1 MRGTRARR
9 AHTSKLVT
17 TNVDAVSVTSMP
29 ASWPDAS
36 NMWRSTKRT
45 NRVSIG
51 GQARVL
57 ATSRV
62 SPVRPHKN
70 LFREFE
76 SSGRRFDPRRSSKSA
91 PPRLPSVVCLCA
103 CGWGL
108 SLALEF
114 HSKFGEINFH
124 RRPDMLVFALQA
136 AAFMS
141 PRHMLSVPCSAQAQC
156 TTLASA
162 LTSPRAFTA
171 VTMVLPR
178 GNKDPNFDPD
188 NVDPEAFKKTA
199 SRTAVVW
206 GALGSIV
213 YLVTSSGKEF
223 NQMNAPGYSEQA
235 KRTAEGKAAYLK
247 ELKDREAALAEKTRA
262 DREAGRKQSA
272 PPKPWEK

>member
-1 MRGTRARR
+1 M
-9 AHTSKLVT
+9 VT
-17 TNVDAVSVTSMP
+17 P
-29 ASWPDAS
+29 
-36 NMWRSTKRT
+36 
-45 NRVSIG
+45 
-51 GQARVL
+51 
-57 ATSRV
+57 
-62 SPVRPHKN
+62 
-70 LFREFE
+70 
-76 SSGRRFDPRRSSKSA
+76 
-91 PPRLPSVVCLCA
+91 
-103 CGWGL
+103 
-108 SLALEF
+108 
-114 HSKFGEINFH
+114 
-124 RRPDMLVFALQA
+124 MLVFAIHA

-141 PRHMLSVPCSAQAQC
+141 PRHMLSFPCSAQAQC
-156 TTLASA
+156 ATLASA
-162 LTSPRAFTA
+162 PTLPRASTQRPA

>member
-1 MRGTRARR
+1 
-9 AHTSKLVT
+9 
-17 TNVDAVSVTSMP
+17 
-29 ASWPDAS
+29 
-36 NMWRSTKRT
+36 
-45 NRVSIG
+45 
-51 GQARVL
+51 
-57 ATSRV
+57 
-62 SPVRPHKN
+62 
-70 LFREFE
+70 
-76 SSGRRFDPRRSSKSA
+76 
-91 PPRLPSVVCLCA
+91 
-103 CGWGL
+103 
-108 SLALEF
+108 
-114 HSKFGEINFH
+114 
-124 RRPDMLVFALQA
+124 MLVIAFQV

-141 PRHMLSVPCSAQAQC
+141 PRQLLSFPCSAEAQC
-156 TTLASA
+156 ATLASA
-162 LTSPRAFTA
+162 PTSPRAFTQRPA

-262 DREAGRKQSA
+262 DRGAGRKQSA